1 MRTSQSLFVIG
12 AALAPLAII
21 LPGIAMADQPPA
33 PPPPTTPSYICDT
46 IVVEDP
52 AYLGTDKCVPYGGMP
67 TTGIIKDSTSYTI
80 IPRNGDPYGQLQS
93 IRCTGGSA
101 DTPTSI
107 APKKCTPIGK
117 PIAASIAPSPVPYPP
132 EGSTVPPPVPR

>member
-21 LPGIAMADQPPA
+21 IPGIAMADQPPA
-33 PPPPTTPSYICDT
+33 PPPPTTPTYICDT
-46 IVVEDP
+46 IVAQDP
-52 AYLGTDKCVPYGGMP
+52 AYLGTVNCQPYGGMP
-67 TTGIIKDSTSYTI
+67 TSGIIPDSTAYTI
-80 IPRNGDPYGQLQS
+80 TPRNGDPYGNVQS
-93 IRCTGGSA
+93 VRCTGGSA

-117 PIAASIAPSPVPYPP
+117 AIKASLAPSPVPFPTP
-132 EGSTVPPPVPR
+132 K